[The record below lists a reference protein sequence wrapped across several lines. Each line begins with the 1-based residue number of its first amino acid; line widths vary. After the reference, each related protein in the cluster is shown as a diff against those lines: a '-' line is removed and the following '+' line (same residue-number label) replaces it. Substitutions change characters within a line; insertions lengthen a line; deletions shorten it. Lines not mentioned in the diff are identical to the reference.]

1 MDDAVV
7 YVVDDD
13 ESVCRALS
21 RLFRSVGLEAR
32 TFPSAT
38 SFIDYAPPDRP
49 ACLVL
54 DVRLPGPSGLDL
66 QSALSQA
73 RPDIPIVFLT
83 GYGSVPISVR
93 AMKAGAVDFHEKTFN
108 DQQLL
113 DCVQRALERGQKERA
128 DRAERVE
135 LEHRLETLTPR
146 EREVLMLVVAGKPNK
161 RIADDLQSAEKTI
174 KVHRGRVMKKMQTKS
189 VAYLVRMTQK
199 LDLRPPRH

>member
-1 MDDAVV
+1 MDEAIV

-13 ESVCRALS
+13 KSVCRALS
-21 RLFRSVGLEAR
+21 RLFRSVGLEAK

-38 SFIDYAPPDRP
+38 AFIDYAPPDRS

-54 DVRLPGPSGLDL
+54 DVRLPGPSGFDL

-83 GYGSVPISVR
+83 GHGSVPMSVR
-93 AMKAGAVDFHEKTFN
+93 AMKAGAVDFLEKPFN

-189 VAYLVRMTQK
+189 VADLVRMTQK